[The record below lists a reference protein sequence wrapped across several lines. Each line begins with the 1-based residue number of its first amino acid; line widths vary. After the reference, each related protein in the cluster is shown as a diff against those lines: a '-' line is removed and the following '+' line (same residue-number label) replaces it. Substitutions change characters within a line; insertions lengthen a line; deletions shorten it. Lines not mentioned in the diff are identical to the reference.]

1 MISHELKTV
10 ILGVLRLDDWE
21 IVDTTTVDKVP
32 GWDSLSHI
40 NVVLAVEK
48 RFGVRFKGA
57 EVLRL
62 KNVGDLQRLV
72 DSKVAEHH
80 LPAASRQQ

>member
-1 MISHELKTV
+1 MISQELKTV
-10 ILGVLRLDDWE
+10 ILRALKLDEWDITDATAASE
-21 IVDTTTVDKVP
+21 VP

-48 RFGVRFKGA
+48 HFGVRFKGA
-57 EVLRL
+57 DVLRL

-72 DSKVAEHH
+72 DSKLA
-80 LPAASRQQ
+80 QQG